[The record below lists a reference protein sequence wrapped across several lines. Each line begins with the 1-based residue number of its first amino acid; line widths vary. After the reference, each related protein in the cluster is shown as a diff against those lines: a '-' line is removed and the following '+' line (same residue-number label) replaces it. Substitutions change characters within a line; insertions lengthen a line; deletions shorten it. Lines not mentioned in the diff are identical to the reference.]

1 MSRAAIL
8 YFTDRGAQL
17 GKMLAEKLNCTAQKP
32 EKGGLSALTEKLF
45 HEVEALIFIGACGIA
60 VRAIAPH
67 VVSKTSDPAVIV
79 LDEKGKYVIS
89 LLSGH
94 IGGANDLA
102 RRIAGFTGGEAV
114 VTTATDVNGRFSID
128 AWAARH
134 NCVIDSME
142 NEKEYAAAILRR
154 DLPLM
159 TDFEICGTLPG
170 GVFIGNE
177 GTCGAAVSIKA
188 DEMPFERTLRL
199 IPKIV
204 HIGIG
209 CKRGTPKEKITAAV
223 ELAFAQSGID
233 RRAVKAVAS
242 IDVKKDE
249 EGLLEYCCENG
260 LPVCFYSAE
269 ELNAMG
275 GEFPHSEYVMKT
287 VGVGNVCDRAAVRS
301 AGEGSEIIVSKMI
314 LDGVTVGVAQEKWR
328 VSFE

>member
-1 MSRAAIL
+1 MSRTAIL

-17 GKMLAEKLNCTAQKP
+17 GQMLSKKLNCTAQKP
-32 EKGGLSALTEKLF
+32 PKGGLSALAEKLF
-45 HEVEALIFIGACGIA
+45 HEVDALIFIGACGIA

-67 VVSKTSDPAVIV
+67 VVSKVSDPAVIV
-79 LDEKGKYVIS
+79 MDEKGEHVIS

-102 RRIAGFTGGEAV
+102 RRIAGFIGGEAV

-142 NEKEYAAAILRR
+142 NEKEYAAAILKR
-154 DLPLM
+154 DLPLK
-159 TDFEICGTLPG
+159 TDFEIAGSLPG
-170 GVFIGNE
+170 GVFLGDE
-177 GTCGAAVSIKA
+177 GACGAVISVKK
-188 DEMPFERTLRL
+188 DEDSFETTLRL
-199 IPKIV
+199 IPRII

-209 CKRGTPKEKITAAV
+209 CRRGTPKEKIAAAID
-223 ELAFAQSGID
+223 LALNECRID
-233 RRAVKAVAS
+233 RRAVKSVSS

-249 EGLLEYCCENG
+249 EGLLEYCRENG
-260 LPVCFYSAE
+260 LPVSFYSAQ
-269 ELNAMG
+269 ELNEVE
-275 GEFPHSEYVMKT
+275 GEFPHSDYVFKT

-301 AGEGSEIIVSKMI
+301 AGTDSEVLVSKII